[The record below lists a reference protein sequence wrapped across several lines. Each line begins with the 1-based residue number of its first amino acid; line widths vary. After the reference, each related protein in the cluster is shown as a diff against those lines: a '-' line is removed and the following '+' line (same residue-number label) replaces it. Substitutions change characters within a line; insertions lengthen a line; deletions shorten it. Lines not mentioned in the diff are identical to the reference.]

1 MDIYKL
7 LVVLTDYVVIVLNMD
22 IYKLLVV
29 LTDYVVIV
37 QTPTLP
43 PICIP

>member
-1 MDIYKL
+1 
-7 LVVLTDYVVIVLNMD
+7 MD